1 MKGEGGRDWDVR
13 IHLFDFFQAGLG
25 LLIAAKSL
33 LRKGNEGEPDVNF
46 RAAHVNFGGVMC
58 ALMCHSSVVRGPLAG
73 ENVGWRKSKSRR
85 TKELKNR
92 RIKPCDCLPY
102 LN

>member
-1 MKGEGGRDWDVR
+1 MKDEGGRDWDVR

-33 LRKGNEGEPDVNF
+33 LRKGNEGEPDVDF

-58 ALMCHSSVVRGPLAG
+58 ALMCHCQLSVVHWVAKTLGG
-73 ENVGWRKSKSRR
+73 EKSKSRR
-85 TKELKNR
+85 TKEPKN
-92 RIKPCDCLPY
+92 
-102 LN
+102 